1 MKISDIK
8 YVVLI
13 NLISILFIYICYI
26 IYKKRQPMT
35 VRRMR
40 KEIKPLIKSSDF
52 NPFANDFSKMRM
64 MLAAIDDYVPPERT
78 IASLLVLWHVKGL
91 ISLEITPKKHLKSFG
106 EQNQES
112 IRFITRQD
120 KNLTGAEKLFFEM
133 LSNWTD
139 ESDILQK
146 SELYQLARQNSSLIF
161 QRIEQFII
169 EGKHGL
175 RATGQ
180 MQPEKKRR
188 HFGFLDEQRP
198 IFTSKGVRQAAELK
212 SYQAWL
218 KMQNNIDLKLWSDA
232 VLLEAEN
239 AISDKQI
246 LNISKA
252 LSQTIMTAA
261 NAGKQSKSL
270 GD

>member
-8 YVVLI
+8 YVIII
-13 NLISILFIYICYI
+13 NLISILFIYICYVV
-26 IYKKRQPMT
+26 YKKFQPMT
-35 VRRMR
+35 IKRMR
-40 KEIKPLIKSSDF
+40 QEIKPLIKPTNF
-52 NPFANDFSKMRM
+52 NPFTNDFCKMRM
-64 MLAAIDDYVPPERT
+64 MLAAIDDYVPAERT
-78 IASLLVLWHVKGL
+78 ISSLLIHWNIKGL
-91 ISLEITPKKHLKSFG
+91 ISLEITPKKPLKSFG

-112 IRFITRQD
+112 IRFITHKD
-120 KNLTGAEKLFFEM
+120 KNLTGAEKFFFEM
-133 LSNWTD
+133 LVNWTD

-146 SELYQLARQNSSLIF
+146 SELYQLARQNSSLVF

-180 MQPEKKRR
+180 IQPEKKRR
-188 HFGFLDEQRP
+188 HFGFLDEQRT

-212 SYQAWL
+212 SYQEWL
-218 KMQNNIDLKLWSDA
+218 KMQNNLDNKLWSDA

-239 AISDKQI
+239 GISDKQI
-246 LNISKA
+246 LNISKT
-252 LSQTIMTAA
+252 LSQTIVTAA
-261 NAGKQSKSL
+261 NADKQRKSL

>member
-1 MKISDIK
+1 MNNII
-8 YVVLI
+8 YVILI
-13 NLISILFIYICYI
+13 NLISILLIYICYI
-26 IYKKRQPMT
+26 IYKKLQPMT
-35 VRRMR
+35 IKRMR
-40 KEIKPLIKSSDF
+40 QEIKPLIKPMNF
-52 NPFANDFSKMRM
+52 NPFQNDFSKMRM

-78 IASLLVLWHVKGL
+78 ITSLLISWSTKGL
-91 ISLEITPKKHLKSFG
+91 ISPEITPKKHLKSFG
-106 EQNQES
+106 EQEQES
-112 IRFITRQD
+112 IKFIVRND
-120 KNLTGAEKLFFEM
+120 KNLNGAEKLFFEM
-133 LSNWTD
+133 LANWTD

-146 SELYQLARQNSSLIF
+146 SELYQLARQNSSLVF
-161 QRIEQFII
+161 QRTEQFII

-212 SYQAWL
+212 SYQEWL
-218 KMQNNIDLKLWSDA
+218 KMQNDLDNTFWGDA

-239 AISDKQI
+239 VISDKQTLEI
-246 LNISKA
+246 CKA
-252 LSQTIMTAA
+252 LSQTIVTAA

-270 GD
+270 GN

>member
-8 YVVLI
+8 YVTLSNIISLLLI
-13 NLISILFIYICYI
+13 YLCYI
-26 IYKKRQPMT
+26 IYKKLQPMT
-35 VRRMR
+35 VKRMR
-40 KEIKPLIKSSDF
+40 KEIKPLIKPINF
-52 NPFANDFSKMRM
+52 NPFADDFSKMRM
-64 MLAAIDDYVPPERT
+64 MLAAIDDYVPAERT
-78 IASLLVLWHVKGL
+78 LAALFMAWHTKDL
-91 ISLEITPKKHLKSFG
+91 ISLQITPKKLLKSFG
-106 EQNQES
+106 EQNQQS
-112 IRFITRQD
+112 IRFITREN

-133 LSNWTD
+133 LSSWTD

-146 SELYQLARQNSSLIF
+146 SELYQLARQNSSLVF

-212 SYQAWL
+212 SYQQWL
-218 KMQNNIDLKLWSDA
+218 KMQNNLDNTFWSDA

-239 AISDKQI
+239 VISDKQTLDI
-246 LNISKA
+246 CKT
-252 LSQTIMTAA
+252 LSQTIVIAA

-270 GD
+270 GE